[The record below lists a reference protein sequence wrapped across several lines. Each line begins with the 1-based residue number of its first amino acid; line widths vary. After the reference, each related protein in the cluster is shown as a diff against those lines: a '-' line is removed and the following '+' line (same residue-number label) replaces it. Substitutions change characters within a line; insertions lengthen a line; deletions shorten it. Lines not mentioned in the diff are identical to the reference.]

1 MAESSIVGTM
11 VPLDWQQQIS
21 VIGTVSRYRK
31 AEVVREA
38 LAQYLGKAAPASS
51 IKGAIADW
59 QDSVNNLGRKL
70 ADWGG
75 WESG

>member
-1 MAESSIVGTM
+1 MAESSIFGAR

-21 VIGTVSRYRK
+21 ALGTVSRYRK

-38 LAQYLGKAAPASS
+38 LAQDLGKTDPAS
-51 IKGAIADW
+51 IKGVIADW

-70 ADWGG
+70 AGLG
-75 WESG
+75 RLGE